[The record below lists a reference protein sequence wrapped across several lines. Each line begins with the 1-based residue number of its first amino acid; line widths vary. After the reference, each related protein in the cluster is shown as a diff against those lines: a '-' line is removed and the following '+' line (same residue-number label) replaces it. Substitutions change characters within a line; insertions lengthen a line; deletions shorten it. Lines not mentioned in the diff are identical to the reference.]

1 MHNFEMPA
9 DYVAG
14 KIERHGSA
22 HPFAEFDP
30 RRAALVVIDMQNAF
44 LMEGVGHAVCAKA
57 REIVPNV
64 NRLAAAMRDAGG
76 TVVWIKNTHDESCL
90 ESWSVMHNASR
101 PEAREKRIA
110 AMSEGTLGHQLWA
123 GLEPVP
129 EDLVV
134 KKYRYSAFLQTSS
147 DLPQI
152 LADRGIETVLITG
165 TMTSVCCDSSARDA
179 MMLNFRTLMVSDAC
193 ATSTDEEHAAALGLF
208 YLTFGDVLSTDEL
221 VSRLRAQIPAEAPA

>member
-1 MHNFEMPA
+1 MHNFEMPEA
-9 DYVAG
+9 LVAR
-14 KIERHGSA
+14 KIARHGSA
-22 HPFAEFDP
+22 HPFAGFDP
-30 RRAALVVIDMQNAF
+30 KRAALVVIDMQNAF
-44 LMEGVGHAVCAKA
+44 LMEGVGHAVCPKA
-57 REIVPNV
+57 RDIVPNV
-64 NRLAAAMRDAGG
+64 NRLAAALRAAGG

-90 ESWSVMHNASR
+90 ESWSMMHNASS

-110 AMSEGTLGHQLWA
+110 AMSEGTLGHELWA
-123 GLEPVP
+123 ALEPVP

-134 KKYRYSAFLQTSS
+134 KKYRYSAFLQGSS

-152 LADRGIETVLITG
+152 LAERGIETVLISG

-193 ATSTDEEHAAALGLF
+193 ATASDEEHAAALGLF

-221 VSRLRAQIPAEAPA
+221 VAELRAQRPAEAPA